1 MARILVV
8 EDDLPIRNLIVRNL
22 ELVGHICDF
31 ANDGSSACHFIES
44 RKYDLMIF
52 DVMLPVISGFELILK
67 VSDTPVIFVTAKGSS
82 EDRIKGLTLGAD
94 DYLTKPFEM
103 QELLLRVR
111 AILKRSKVNDG
122 KIEFDDI
129 IIDFIAKKVFKNNF
143 EIDLTPKEYLL
154 LETLVMN
161 RNIALSR
168 DKLIS
173 LVWEY
178 DYEGDSRTVDV
189 HIRQLRLKLGLKNR
203 LKTLYKMGYRFEL

>member
-31 ANDGSSACHFIES
+31 ANDGSSACYFIES

>member
-31 ANDGSSACHFIES
+31 ANDGASACYFIES